1 MENGTFVRSGS
12 TNRVADA
19 EMLESLKLFA
29 KKMTFDE
36 VPFFGKLDLLDSES
50 IRDAFQ
56 GIHRTITPKK
66 LESLGMVVSHM
77 DRLYPSNGGIIL
89 FGLNRE
95 TAFPDAVI
103 RCARFIGFSKSHV
116 FDHAIIKS
124 YPAVALDEAIRFV
137 EKNTFKG
144 AIIGRTK
151 RIDIPQYPT
160 VAVREAII
168 NAIVHADY
176 AIKGSS
182 ILIAI
187 FDDRIEITNPGGLR
201 MGMTMEDALG
211 GSSKVRNRVI
221 ARIFNEL
228 GFIEQWGSGLKKI
241 IESCEQRGLERPLF
255 EDRIDEFKVTLF
267 ATQSRK
273 TGIDDSQKAL
283 LEFLKRK
290 EKISTKEA
298 AAFWNIAPRN
308 ARAKLKALLDIGL
321 IVKVGTSPK
330 GPLGGYALVKK

>member
-1 MENGTFVRSGS
+1 MRS
-12 TNRVADA
+12 V
-19 EMLESLKLFA
+19 
-29 KKMTFDE
+29 
-36 VPFFGKLDLLDSES
+36 
-50 IRDAFQ
+50 
-56 GIHRTITPKK
+56 
-66 LESLGMVVSHM
+66 
-77 DRLYPSNGGIIL
+77 LY
-89 FGLNRE
+89 
-95 TAFPDAVI
+95 
-103 RCARFIGFSKSHV
+103 GFSKANA
-116 FDHAIIKS
+116 FDHATIKS
-124 YPAVALDEAIRFV
+124 YPTIALDEAIRFV

-144 AIIGRTK
+144 AVIGRT
-151 RIDIPQYPT
+151 RRVDVPQYPI

-241 IESCEQRGLERPLF
+241 IESCEQRGLEKPTF

-273 TGIDDSQKAL
+273 IIIDDSQKAL
-283 LEFLKRK
+283 LELLKKK

-298 AAFWNIAPRN
+298 AEFWNIAPRN
-308 ARAKLKALLDIGL
+308 ARIKLKALLDIGL
-321 IVKVGTSPK
+321 IVKIGSSPK
-330 GPLGGYALVKK
+330 DPRSGYVLVKK